1 MAEIKSDIRKI
12 AVFTSGGDAPGMNAA
27 IRAVVRTGIY
37 YDVGIAGIF
46 RGYEG
51 MVEGDIQDLSVRSVN
66 HILQR
71 GGTILKSA
79 RSEAFLTEEGRRRA
93 YENLRDSR
101 VDAVVAI
108 GGDGTFSGARV
119 FAQEHD
125 IPIIGM
131 PGTIDND
138 LGGTDFTIGFDT
150 ALNTVI
156 DAVDKIRDTAASHNR
171 LFFVEVMGRDAG
183 FIAVHAGL
191 ASGALAVLIPERK
204 MEKEELL
211 RRLEVARSHNK
222 SSSIVL
228 VAEGGKS
235 GSATEVARHLK
246 SIAPQY
252 DTRVTILG
260 HIQRGGRP
268 SCFDR
273 NLASRLGVSAV
284 EALLQG
290 RRSVMVGELNGKIRL
305 TSFDDVLK
313 EKRTIDP
320 DLLRFADILSI

>member
-1 MAEIKSDIRKI
+1 M
-12 AVFTSGGDAPGMNAA
+12 DA
-27 IRAVVRTGIY
+27 
-37 YDVGIAGIF
+37 
-46 RGYEG
+46 
-51 MVEGDIQDLSVRSVN
+51 L
-66 HILQR
+66 
-71 GGTILKSA
+71 
-79 RSEAFLTEEGRRRA
+79 
-93 YENLRDSR
+93 
-101 VDAVVAI
+101 VAI
-108 GGDGTFSGARV
+108 GGDGTFEGARV
-119 FAQEHD
+119 FAAEHD
-125 IPIIGM
+125 IPVIGM

-191 ASGALAVLIPERK
+191 ASGALAVLIPERR
-204 MEKEELL
+204 MGTEELL
-211 RRLEVARSHNK
+211 KRLEVARSHNK

-228 VAEGGKS
+228 VAEGGRS
-235 GSATEVARHLK
+235 GSASEIAEHINAV
-246 SIAPQY
+246 APQY

-273 NLASRLGVSAV
+273 NLASKLGVSAV
-284 EALLQG
+284 EALLRG
-290 RRSVMVGELNGKIRL
+290 ERESMVGEVRGKIKL
-305 TSFDDVLK
+305 TPFAEILK

-320 DLLRFADILSI
+320 ELLRFADMLSI